1 MRPVILLFL
10 TLLLAPWGLADLW
23 AGQGARLHPV
33 TIAYPS
39 HSTSIVPLVIA
50 RNQGY
55 YQEEGLDAR
64 FVLVRGG
71 VAVQAMIAGSV
82 DYNTAPTVDAIIRT
96 RQSIWVVF
104 SASTVQFTM
113 IARPD
118 IRSMGDLKG
127 KVVGISSYGG
137 SAHFV
142 TEEMLRR
149 HGVTPHRDA
158 VLLTVGPPPDRF
170 TALISGSIHATLL
183 STPFDFRAQE
193 LGFVNLGKASDYLK
207 YPQITISVTQDKLR
221 RQREEVHRVVRASLK
236 GLRFYVQFPDRS
248 VEQLMAHLKVSDRAQ
263 VRRAYADLLG
273 VLTPQGFLPEPDQRA
288 IIEVTRR
295 IAGVTHAVS
304 PDQVFD
310 DSFVKR
316 AAQELQASG
325 WTPR

>member
-1 MRPVILLFL
+1 MRPAAVLLL
-10 TLLLAPWGLADLW
+10 ALLLAPWGSPDLG
-23 AGQGARLHPV
+23 AGERPPLHPI

-55 YQEEGLDAR
+55 FREEGLDAR

-82 DYNTAPTVDAIIRT
+82 DYNTAPTVDAIVRT
-96 RQSIWVVF
+96 RQPIWVVF
-104 SASTVQFTM
+104 SASTVQFNM

-118 IRSMGDLKG
+118 IRSMGELKG
-127 KVVGISSYGG
+127 KIVGISSYGG

-149 HGVTPHRDA
+149 HGVVPHKDTI
-158 VLLTVGPPPDRF
+158 LLTVGPPSDRF
-170 TALISGSIHATLL
+170 TALLSGSIHATLL

-207 YPQITISVTQDKLR
+207 YPQITISVTHDKLR

-236 GLRFYVQFPDRS
+236 GLRFFVQFPDRS
-248 VEQLMAHLKVSDRAQ
+248 VEQLMVHLKVSDRAQ
-263 VRRAYADLLG
+263 VRRAYADFLA
-273 VLTPQGFLPEPDQRA
+273 VLTPQGFLSEADQRA
-288 IIEVTRR
+288 IIEATRR
-295 IAGVTHAVS
+295 IAGISHAVS

-310 DSFVKR
+310 DTLVKQ

-325 WTPR
+325 WAPR